1 MNRTKTFMLMAAM
14 ASLFMGIGFLIGG
27 QSGMLIALGLAVAM
41 NAFAYWNSDR
51 MVLKMHRAQ
60 EVGQDHP
67 LHQIVAPLAERAGL
81 PMPKVYVVDQPQPN
95 AFATGRNPE
104 NAAVAATT
112 GLLQML
118 DRDEVAAVMAH
129 ELAHVKNRDTLVMT
143 VTATLAGAI
152 SMLGNFALFSGN
164 NREGGGNAIVA
175 IFAIV
180 VAPIAAALVQMA
192 ISRTREYGADEMGA
206 EISGQPLKLASALA
220 KLQGAAQRIPNPVA
234 EANPAAASLYIV
246 APGLGGVR
254 DSLFSTHPAAE
265 NRIAA
270 LEALA
275 DTAPDALPPAPP
287 AAAASPWPTS
297 AVPRSRRPSALGA
310 NRPQARRNPWR

>member
-14 ASLFMGIGFLIGG
+14 AALFMGVGFMIGG
-27 QSGMLIALGLAVAM
+27 RSGMFIAFALAAGM
-41 NAFAYWNSDR
+41 NIFAYWNSDK

-60 EVGQDHP
+60 EVGPDHA

-81 PMPKVYVVDQPQPN
+81 PMPRVYIVEQDQPN

-104 NAAVAATT
+104 NAAVAATS
-112 GLLQML
+112 GLMRML

-152 SMLGNFALFSGN
+152 SMLGNFAFFFGG
-164 NREGGGNAIVA
+164 NRENGQSNMLMALVAMIVA
-175 IFAIV
+175 
-180 VAPIAAALVQMA
+180 PLAAALVQMA
-192 ISRTREYGADEMGA
+192 ISRTREYGADALGA
-206 EISGQPLKLASALA
+206 DISGQPLKLASALA

-234 EANPAAASLYIV
+234 QANPAAASLYIV
-246 APGLGGVR
+246 NPGLGGVR
-254 DSLFSTHPAAE
+254 DQLFSTHPAAE

-270 LEALA
+270 LEAMA
-275 DTAPDALPPAPP
+275 GSSLPEPGVAG
-287 AAAASPWPTS
+287 AEPWPHS
-297 AVPRSRRPSALGA
+297 AVPRPPRPSALGLNA
-310 NRPQARRNPWR
+310 QPRRRNPWG

>member
-14 ASLFMGIGFLIGG
+14 AALFMGVGYLIGG
-27 QSGMLIALGLAVAM
+27 TGGVVIAFLLAAAM
-41 NAFAYWNSDR
+41 NIYAYWNSDKLVLR
-51 MVLKMHRAQ
+51 MHQAE
-60 EVGQDHP
+60 EVGADHP

-81 PMPKVYVVDQPQPN
+81 AMPRVYIVNQDQPN

-104 NAAVAATT
+104 NAAVAATS
-112 GLLQML
+112 GLMRML

-152 SMLGNFALFSGN
+152 SMLGNFAFFF
-164 NREGGGNAIVA
+164 GGNRSNGQSNALLALVA
-175 IFAIV
+175 II

-192 ISRTREYGADEMGA
+192 ISRTREYGADAAGA
-206 EISGQPLKLASALA
+206 DISGQPLKLASALA

-234 EANPAAASLYIV
+234 EANPAAASLYII

-254 DSLFSTHPAAE
+254 DQLFSTHPAAE

-270 LEALA
+270 LEAMAGSSLPEV
-275 DTAPDALPPAPP
+275 DTAD
-287 AAAASPWPTS
+287 SQPWPAS
-297 AVPRSRRPSALGA
+297 AVPRDKRPSALGIGSPP
-310 NRPQARRNPWR
+310 RRRNPWS